1 MNKQKIDK
9 LIAASYKDSSLDQ
22 KKVNKI
28 VSLISR
34 SDLKKYI
41 NGLKLKEL
49 KQNLIISAPTNN
61 QDLIKFKE
69 LFPHKKIVFKKDP
82 SLMLGIRVVDNDI
95 VYEFTLKNSLD
106 KIINYI
112 EQNYD

>member
-1 MNKQKIDK
+1 MNSKKIDK
-9 LIAASYKDSSLDQ
+9 LVAESYKGENFDQ

-41 NGLKLKEL
+41 NGLKLAERRRSL
-49 KQNLIISAPTNN
+49 VISSPTN
-61 QDLIKFKE
+61 DLNLGEFRK
-69 LFPHKKIVFKKDP
+69 LFPHKKIVLKKDP
-82 SLMLGIRVVDNDI
+82 SLMLGVKVIDNDT

-106 KIINYI
+106 KIISYL

>member
-1 MNKQKIDK
+1 MNSKTIAK
-9 LIAASYKDSSLDQ
+9 LVLGSYKDNNLDQ

-28 VSLISR
+28 ASVISK

-49 KQNLIISAPTNN
+49 KKNLIISSPMNN
-61 QDLIKFKE
+61 HDLKKFEK
-69 LFPHKKIVFKKDP
+69 LFPNKKIVFKNDP
-82 SLMLGIRVVDNDI
+82 SLLLGVQMTDNDI
-95 VYEFTLKNSLD
+95 VYEFTLKNYLE
-106 KIINYI
+106 KIQNYI